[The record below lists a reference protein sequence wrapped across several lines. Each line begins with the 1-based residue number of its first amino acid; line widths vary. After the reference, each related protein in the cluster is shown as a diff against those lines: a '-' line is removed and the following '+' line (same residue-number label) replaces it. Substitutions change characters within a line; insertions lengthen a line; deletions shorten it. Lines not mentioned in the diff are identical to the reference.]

1 VAEGARL
8 LSGYRGETPIEGSNP
23 SLSARSRPVT
33 SEDRGVTGP
42 RVRLAIL
49 AIALLV
55 GFGAFWIL
63 DLVKKDDVRDWV
75 DAFGPLAPVAYV
87 PVSAALGMLLI
98 PGPVLAGTSG
108 LLFGTAVG
116 TVVTLS
122 ASVLGA
128 VGSLLIA
135 RHVGREGAAD
145 MGGERLARTET
156 LLERHGLVAV
166 VAQRLIPGVPD
177 APMSYAAGLVG
188 ISVMQIA
195 VGTAIGAAPR
205 AFSYT
210 AIGASLDDPT
220 SPGAIAGVV
229 VFVVVTFVGA
239 EIARRLYLRRR
250 TPAVAPRTG
259 SSS

>member
-1 VAEGARL
+1 M
-8 LSGYRGETPIEGSNP
+8 
-23 SLSARSRPVT
+23 
-33 SEDRGVTGP
+33 TGP

-49 AIALLV
+49 ALALLT
-55 GFGAFWIL
+55 GFAAFWIL
-63 DLVKKDDVRDWV
+63 DLVEKDDVRDWV
-75 DAFGPLAPVAYV
+75 DAFGAWAPVAYV
-87 PVSAALGMLLI
+87 PISAALGMLLI

-128 VGSLLIA
+128 VGALLVA
-135 RHVGREGAAD
+135 RHVGREGAVD
-145 MGGERLARTET
+145 LGGERLARTER

-166 VAQRLIPGVPD
+166 VAQRLLPGVPD
-177 APMSYAAGLVG
+177 APMSYAAGVVG
-188 ISVMQIA
+188 ISVFQIA
-195 VGTAIGAAPR
+195 LGTAIGAAPR

-229 VFVVVTFVGA
+229 VLVLVTLVGA
-239 EIARRLYLRRR
+239 EVGRRLYLGGRAS
-250 TPAVAPRTG
+250 TQD
-259 SSS
+259 